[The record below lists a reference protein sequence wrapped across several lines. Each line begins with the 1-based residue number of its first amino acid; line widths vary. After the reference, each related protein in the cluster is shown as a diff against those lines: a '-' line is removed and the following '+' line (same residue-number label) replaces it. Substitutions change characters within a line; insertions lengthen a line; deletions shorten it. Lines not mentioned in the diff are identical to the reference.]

1 MTTYIE
7 KCTEIERENRILYE
21 KILKI
26 RNKTPTFTPAVRSA
40 TAKKSLNETFRKQQL
55 QQINQANSELFDR
68 IKRKE
73 SSYRLEKFNLER
85 KETEKILSIISEF
98 RQNSNKKKLSSTVS
112 FRRPVKKMENAVESL
127 VHRQGKI
134 VNGKS
139 YLVEVYQAGE
149 VYKLM
154 AYQLETPD
162 QLMLSVGKKE
172 VAAICGDSMDFS
184 KLVKRVQ
191 IVGSVLGLLLERP
204 VSSLN

>member
-1 MTTYIE
+1 MIIYIE
-7 KCTEIERENRILYE
+7 KCTEIERENRILFE
-21 KILKI
+21 KILRI
-26 RNKTPTFTPAVRSA
+26 RTKTPTFSSA
-40 TAKKSLNETFRKQQL
+40 TTKRSLNETFRKQQL
-55 QQINQANSELFDR
+55 SQINQANTELFDR

-98 RQNSNKKKLSSTVS
+98 RQNSSKRKLNATTS
-112 FRRPVKKMENAVESL
+112 FRKPIKKTEPVVDSL

-134 VNGKS
+134 VNDKS
-139 YLVEVYQAGE
+139 YLVEIYHSGE

-154 AYQLETPD
+154 AYQLENPD

-172 VAAICGDSMDFS
+172 VAIICGEPMDFS
-184 KLVKRVQ
+184 KLVRRVQ
-191 IVGSVLGLLLERP
+191 IKGTVLGLLLERP

>member
-1 MTTYIE
+1 M
-7 KCTEIERENRILYE
+7 
-21 KILKI
+21 
-26 RNKTPTFTPAVRSA
+26 
-40 TAKKSLNETFRKQQL
+40 KKSLNETFRKQQL
-55 QQINQANSELFDR
+55 QQINQANTELYDR

-98 RQNSNKKKLSSTVS
+98 RQNSSKAKKLNTTAS
-112 FRRPVKKMENAVESL
+112 FRKPIKKIEPITESL

-154 AYQLETPD
+154 AYQLENPD
-162 QLMLSVGKKE
+162 QLMLTVGKSE
-172 VAAICGDSMDFS
+172 VATICGKELDFS
-184 KLVKRVQ
+184 RLVKRVQ
-191 IVGSVLGLLLERP
+191 IMGSVLGLLLERP
-204 VSSLN
+204 SSSLN

>member
-1 MTTYIE
+1 MTLYIE
-7 KCTEIERENRILYE
+7 KCTEIERENRILFE
-21 KILKI
+21 KII
-26 RNKTPTFTPAVRSA
+26 RIRTKTPTFQSA
-40 TAKKSLNETFRKQQL
+40 TTKRSLNETFRKQQL
-55 QQINQANSELFDR
+55 HQISQANTELFDR

-98 RQNSNKKKLSSTVS
+98 RQNSSKRKLNVTAS
-112 FRRPVKKMENAVESL
+112 FRKPIKKIEPVVESL

-134 VNGKS
+134 VNDKS
-139 YLVEVYQAGE
+139 YLVEIYQAGE

-154 AYQLETPD
+154 AFQLENPD

-172 VAAICGDSMDFS
+172 VAAICGEPMDFS
-184 KLVKRVQ
+184 KLVRRVQ
-191 IVGSVLGLLLERP
+191 IKGTVLGLLLERP